1 MKTIAA
7 TMSGTVLQVLV
18 QPGDRVESGQDVV
31 ILESMKM
38 EVPVQATVGGT
49 VKEVKVEV
57 GAFVGDGDPLIE
69 LED

>member
-38 EVPVQATVGGT
+38 EMYPSKLQ
-49 VKEVKVEV
+49 
-57 GAFVGDGDPLIE
+57 
-69 LED
+69 